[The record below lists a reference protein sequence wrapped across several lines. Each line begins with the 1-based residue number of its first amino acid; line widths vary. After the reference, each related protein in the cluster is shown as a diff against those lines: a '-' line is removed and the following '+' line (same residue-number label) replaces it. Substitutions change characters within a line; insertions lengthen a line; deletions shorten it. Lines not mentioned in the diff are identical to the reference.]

1 LNIIPPYRALIF
13 DFILFLSFG
22 GLIWTINI
30 IGHSTFPGNNLFP
43 FLIRSAILLLLLAFT
58 YYANYKFS
66 RKNLL
71 NFDILKFKPRF
82 IKYYLG
88 GILLGC
94 LLIAAIWAIIYVIYP
109 FEIIKNPYSKIN
121 VANDVIFYS
130 LGNTFEELLFRGFV
144 LLASVKLFGK
154 MGGVFFVSLLFGLFH
169 LQGTGLTS
177 EGLSMI
183 MTTFTMSLVLI
194 SVIYYTKSIWT
205 AATLHITGN
214 LLLHT
219 LGFDGTNNGIFQIN
233 FTTSNINRD
242 YITLIY
248 ETVVIIFALLL
259 YSMAKKNINCC

>member
-1 LNIIPPYRALIF
+1 LAVSSNLIQPTLLNIIPPYRALIF

-169 LQGTGLTS
+169 LQGNWTDKRRV
-177 EGLSMI
+177 EYDYDD
-183 MTTFTMSLVLI
+183 FYN
-194 SVIYYTKSIWT
+194 VIGSYFR
-205 AATLHITGN
+205 H
-214 LLLHT
+214 
-219 LGFDGTNNGIFQIN
+219 
-233 FTTSNINRD
+233 
-242 YITLIY
+242 
-248 ETVVIIFALLL
+248 LL
-259 YSMAKKNINCC
+259 YKIHLDSSHTSYNWKSSIA